1 MQIRTEEDV
10 AILDARIKEELG
22 ISVAKYKNEE
32 VVETFVSMLVFPEY
46 ILSWTFKPILATIIA
61 YIVGFFVVDL
71 AHVQYVIYAIFGLG
85 LFLLVGIFLGII
97 FLTNRLKSDILGIM
111 DYSMGIM
118 RSAARDIDTAKV
130 HLPSENR
137 KDALRM
143 LYKGIIHI
151 VTLPMLTTAVS
162 AKIPILGGLINR
174 FIRKVIMALSDK
186 IHIDERMLVGPSDE
200 YVSEEE
206 GRAVALSSG
215 NKAMEKVLDVAFG
228 VAQFPFKV
236 FLYVF
241 GGLLFMFLYIIW

>member
-1 MQIRTEEDV
+1 MKIRTEEDV
-10 AILDARIKEELG
+10 DMLDARIKNELG

-46 ILSWTFKPILATIIA
+46 ILSWTFKPILAA
-61 YIVGFFVVDL
+61 IVGYVLGFFVVDL
-71 AHVQYVIYAIFGLG
+71 AHVQYVIYAILGLG
-85 LFLLVGIFLGII
+85 LFLLVGICLGII

-118 RSAARDIDTAKV
+118 RSAAKDIDTAKV
-130 HLPSENR
+130 HLPPEKR

-162 AKIPILGGLINR
+162 AKIPILGGLVNR
-174 FIRKVIMALSDK
+174 FIRKVITALSDK
-186 IHIDERMLVGPSDE
+186 IHIDERMLDGVGVG

-206 GRAVALSSG
+206 GGASALVSG
-215 NKAMEKVLDVAFG
+215 NKAVEKVLDVAFR

-241 GGLLFMFLYIIW
+241 GGLLFMFLYFIW